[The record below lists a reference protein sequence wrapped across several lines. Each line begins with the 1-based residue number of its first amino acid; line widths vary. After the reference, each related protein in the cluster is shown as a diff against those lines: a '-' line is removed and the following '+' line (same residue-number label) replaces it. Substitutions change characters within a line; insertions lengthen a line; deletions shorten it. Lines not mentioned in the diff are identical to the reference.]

1 MSTVDSALM
10 KIGFGVA
17 RPQARPWTVAPAKR
31 LAKEEPKRC
40 WLGLFRRREPSAYQR
55 CLAVH
60 IHFAS
65 PRGGLS

>member
-17 RPQARPWTVAPAKR
+17 RPQAQPWKVAPVKR
-31 LAKEEPKRC
+31 LAKEQPKRS
-40 WLGLFRRREPSAYQR
+40 WLGMFQRREPTAYQR

-60 IHFAS
+60 IHFAR